1 MSVAAHRARRARH
14 GLLAACIVA
23 SLGVAACTA
32 VEEPPPPATGSTAAT
47 GTSEATPP
55 AVDLL
60 DRLLRVD
67 DIRPMAALGLDLR
80 EQPVLD
86 PQQFALATLRGP
98 CGAVVDTPFAEA
110 GVFRVFRST
119 VALVV
124 EAVAQPGPEAAATF
138 VEQLEADADVGC
150 APFVEQLGS
159 AEPSTLTLE
168 GMLDLSALGDG
179 WVGWTQEVTAST
191 GRVGYRAVLVAAEG
205 DRLWLLAVLSPNPIA
220 PEALV
225 ALGEAAS
232 ERARTG

>member
-1 MSVAAHRARRARH
+1 MSVAVHRARRARR
-14 GLLAACIVA
+14 GLLVASLVA
-23 SLGVAACTA
+23 SLGLGACTA
-32 VEEPPPPATGSTAAT
+32 SEDPPPPATASTAVTAP
-47 GTSEATPP
+47 SEADPP

-60 DRLLRVD
+60 DRLLRLD

-98 CGAVVDTPFAEA
+98 CGAVVDTPFADA

-124 EAVAQPGPEAAATF
+124 EAVAEPGAEDATAF
-138 VEQLEADADVGC
+138 VEQLEADADEGC

-168 GMLDLSALGDG
+168 GMLDLSALGEG
-179 WVGWTQEVTAST
+179 WVGWTQEVAAST
-191 GRVGYRAVLVAAEG
+191 GLVGYRAVLVAAEG
-205 DRLWLLAVLSPNPIA
+205 ERLWLLAVLSPNPIP

-232 ERARTG
+232 TRARTG

>member
-1 MSVAAHRARRARH
+1 MSVAPHRARRARR
-14 GLLAACIVA
+14 GLVAACVVA
-23 SLGVAACTA
+23 SLGLGACTA
-32 VEEPPPPATGSTAAT
+32 TEDPPPPATAPSEAP
-47 GTSEATPP
+47 GTSVGGPP
-55 AVDLL
+55 TVDLL
-60 DRLLRVD
+60 DRLLRLEDV
-67 DIRPMAALGLDLR
+67 RPMVALGLDLR

-124 EAVAQPGPEAAATF
+124 EAVAEPGAEAATAF
-138 VEQLEADADVGC
+138 VEQLEADADEGC

-168 GMLDLSALGDG
+168 AMLDLSALGEG
-179 WVGWTQEVTAST
+179 WIGWTQEVTAST
-191 GRVGYRAVLVAAEG
+191 GPVGYRAVLVAAEG
-205 DRLWLLAVLSPNPIA
+205 DRLWLLAVLSPNPIP

-232 ERARTG
+232 ARARTG